1 MFACDKEPEESVQ
14 TGHRTFP
21 SGRIS
26 GFHFVLVHPT
36 GNGEPVRQKMLQ
48 EEVMSKGVMQFY
60 KAGQCGREPKPVWH
74 RRRFCGNV
82 FLSIITILA
91 YVTKRP
97 VFGGLA
103 PMRKNPEEVERTS
116 DWGRWRTWAE
126 QLRGV
131 EEIIAAKEGWARRA
145 AKAD

>member
-1 MFACDKEPEESVQ
+1 
-14 TGHRTFP
+14 
-21 SGRIS
+21 
-26 GFHFVLVHPT
+26 
-36 GNGEPVRQKMLQ
+36 MLQ
-48 EEVMSKGVMQFY
+48 EEAQKAGNSPTSLSKHRQIVMSKGVMQFY

-74 RRRFCGNV
+74 RRRSCGNV